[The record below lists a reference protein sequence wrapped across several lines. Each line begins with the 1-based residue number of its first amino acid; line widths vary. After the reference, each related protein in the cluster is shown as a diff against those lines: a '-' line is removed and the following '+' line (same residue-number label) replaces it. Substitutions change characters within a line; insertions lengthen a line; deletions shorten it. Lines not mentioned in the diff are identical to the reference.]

1 QSDWKLQL
9 GDYQESVKI
18 AQICYEASKGL
29 RYGIGTA
36 SGSSI
41 QCSIK
46 DYIEAVYRTGQ
57 YTRIVQLL
65 LFLRHQNDLYYVG
78 DIYNK
83 LGMMAQELQDD
94 SLYKIMEA
102 SVKSARNL
110 NPNNIANLQP
120 IWLADQLAE
129 WQYHYAPDPQE
140 SVETWEKI
148 VTLVDQSNEVVQH
161 KESNF
166 NARKDASVHIA
177 KMENLAQHKQRGK
190 RYYRASYP
198 ALILGVWLHEYIK
211 AKEEVWRACI
221 RPSVKQALYMLSDE
235 DPWND
240 QEAYSQLGKSLF
252 AAGDMLNGSIA
263 YGVSM
268 KPLEDCRTKR

>member
-1 QSDWKLQL
+1 
-9 GDYQESVKI
+9 ESVKI

-148 VTLVDQSNEVVQH
+148 VTLVDQSNEVVQQSQNWFRS
-161 KESNF
+161 KAAGFLSMIYF
-166 NARKDASVHIA
+166 NAA
-177 KMENLAQHKQRGK
+177 KRAISTLEKTLPSTLQKWNLAQLKQRAK
-190 RYYRASYP
+190 RYYRAS
-198 ALILGVWLHEYIK
+198 
-211 AKEEVWRACI
+211 
-221 RPSVKQALYMLSDE
+221 
-235 DPWND
+235 
-240 QEAYSQLGKSLF
+240 
-252 AAGDMLNGSIA
+252 
-263 YGVSM
+263 
-268 KPLEDCRTKR
+268 